1 MICLKTYS
9 KYDEPSIIDFTVEE
23 RLPAWIE
30 SPCRLCCSFLVTR
43 VSDYYLLKFTLS
55 AKLSIVCQRCLAQD
69 AFDYTLSGE
78 VALCFTDARADEL
91 MSCYDCVVVEGDM
104 LDLEAIIVDE
114 LHLSSPQIPHEQC
127 KEDIAL
133 IIQ

>member
-9 KYDEPSIIDFTVEE
+9 KYDEPTIIDFTVEH
-23 RLPAWIE
+23 RLPVWIE
-30 SPCRLCCSFLVTR
+30 SPCCLRCSFLVTKI
-43 VSDYYLLKFTLS
+43 SDYYLLKFTLS
-55 AKLSIVCQRCLAQD
+55 SELPIVCQRCLAEEV
-69 AFDYTLSGE
+69 FDYTFSGE
-78 VALCFTDARADEL
+78 IALCFTDARADEL

-127 KEDIAL
+127 KENAISA
-133 IIQ
+133 IE